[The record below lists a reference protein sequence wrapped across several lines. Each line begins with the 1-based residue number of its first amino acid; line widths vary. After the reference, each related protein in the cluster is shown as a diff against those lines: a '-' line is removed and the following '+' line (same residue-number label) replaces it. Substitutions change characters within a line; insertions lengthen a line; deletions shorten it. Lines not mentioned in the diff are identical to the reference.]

1 LDPTFGDCPMLDVT
15 SVQLAPREVTGKKV
29 KKLRRQGLTPVHV
42 YGGNGGPESLQ
53 VDALVLGRLLAK
65 VGRNIPVS
73 VEVDGNT
80 GASICLVREVQR
92 NPVSD
97 EVVHVDFLRVDIAQR
112 VRALVPV
119 ALIGEPPALRLN
131 GTLIQPLQSI
141 EVESL
146 PLEMP
151 TSIEVDVSGLDD
163 FEKAMYVRD
172 VTVAAEATVI
182 SDPDAMIARVEPP
195 RVIEE
200 DLVVEEPEEGLEEGE
215 EGAEAPAEGEAAPEA
230 G

>member
-1 LDPTFGDCPMLDVT
+1 MMDVT

-29 KKLRRQGLTPVHV
+29 KRLRRQGLIPVHV
-42 YGGNGGPESLQ
+42 YGGNAGPESLQ
-53 VDALVLGRLLAK
+53 VDALVLSRLLAK

-73 VEVDGNT
+73 VEVDGNK

-97 EVVHVDFLRVDIAQR
+97 DIVHVDFLRVDIAQR

-119 ALIGEPPALRLN
+119 VLIGEPPALRLN

-151 TSIEVDVSGLDD
+151 TSIEVDVSGLED
-163 FEKAMYVRD
+163 FEKAVYVRD
-172 VTVAAEATVI
+172 VTVAGEATVI

-200 DLVVEEPEEGLEEGE
+200 DLVVEEPEEGLEEAE
-215 EGAEAPAEGEAAPEA
+215 EGAEAQAEAEAKPEA